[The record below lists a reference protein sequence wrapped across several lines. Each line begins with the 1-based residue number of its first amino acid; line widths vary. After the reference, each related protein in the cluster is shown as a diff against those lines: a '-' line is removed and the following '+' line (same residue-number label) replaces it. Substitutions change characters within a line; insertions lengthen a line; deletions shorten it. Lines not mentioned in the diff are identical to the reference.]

1 MVLCDGY
8 GTRDA
13 FLASFSGG
21 HSGCVLLR
29 RLVVAGDGGGKRRRC
44 CSCVV
49 CARKLHGC
57 CCRWFCSG
65 GVAEARWF
73 PSLLAEAW
81 WSCGGSFDG
90 CGDCGNGGRREGDE
104 CVVEMAAAAA
114 AMVVEGEK
122 KIRVRVL
129 GDEDDDVAES
139 EWSVW

>member
-1 MVLCDGY
+1 ML
-8 GTRDA
+8 A
-13 FLASFSGG
+13 FAAAMEKK
-21 HSGCVLLR
+21 VR
-29 RLVVAGDGGGKRRRC
+29 
-44 CSCVV
+44 
-49 CARKLHGC
+49 
-57 CCRWFCSG
+57 CSG

-104 CVVEMAAAAA
+104 CAVEMAAAAA

-139 EWSVW
+139 DWLIW